1 MATSSTAKSGQ
12 PKVTVQGMADWIK
25 SQAGYENWTLAQA
38 KKAYNQANN
47 PKNEL
52 GKSFRTKAYYKV
64 FPDKEPEPE
73 PLKLSFT
80 EALEQLQ
87 NAYNRKEPDLK
98 GMSRDDLNALLFKVT
113 DALKVAK

>member
-1 MATSSTAKSGQ
+1 MATSSSEKSGS
-12 PKVTVQGMADWIK
+12 PKITVQGMADWVK
-25 SQAGYENWTLAQA
+25 SQPGFEKWSLQEA
-38 KKAYNQANN
+38 KDAYNKANN
-47 PKNEL
+47 PKKQM
-52 GKSFRTKAYYKV
+52 GRFFRDNAYYLV
-64 FPDKEPEPE
+64 FPDKKPEPE